1 MRYRKGKIC
10 YKDVYGTLTY
20 VQVRDSFQRICRE
33 FDIRDESGEIYT
45 VTTHQFRHNGI
56 TDRLRAGFTV
66 AQIAEMTVHHG
77 SAMIYT
83 SYAHLDLFPEA
94 LSEPRECFCETP
106 EKGSPYIL
114 FGGRILNM
122 DAITEAGLLENM
134 RAHRV
139 PGGIC
144 ADIPHCRNDMWNC
157 LECVHFIPEKNS
169 SPILRNRK
177 RLGGIRR
184 KNLRTTA

>member
-144 ADIPHCRNDMWNC
+144 ADIPHFRNDMWNC